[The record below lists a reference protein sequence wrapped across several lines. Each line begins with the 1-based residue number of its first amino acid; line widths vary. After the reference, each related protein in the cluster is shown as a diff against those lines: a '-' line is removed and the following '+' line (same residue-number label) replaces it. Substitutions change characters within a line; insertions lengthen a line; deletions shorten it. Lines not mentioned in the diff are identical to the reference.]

1 MALRGSRSMRAFIIP
16 LGLMLSACS
25 SSLEWAIIGPYVAPS
40 APTLAAAIA
49 GAKQAA
55 AEEKITGFIE
65 ISDVRESDHGPGR
78 FVLCLRG
85 ASGFSPRRTYAVFFD
100 DDKYKGVRLAVMVD
114 DCERRVFRPFDES
127 DDLPASGP
135 QARR

>member
-1 MALRGSRSMRAFIIP
+1 MRALVIL
-16 LGLMLSACS
+16 LGLTLSACS
-25 SSLEWAIIGPYVAPS
+25 SALETAIIGPYVAPS
-40 APTLAAAIA
+40 APTLAAALK

-55 AEEKITGFIE
+55 VEEKITGFIE

-100 DDKYKGVRLAVMVD
+100 DDIYKGVRLAVMVD
-114 DCERRVFRPFDES
+114 DCEKQDFRPFDQS
-127 DDLPASGP
+127 DDFPASGP

>member
-1 MALRGSRSMRAFIIP
+1 MRALLIL

-25 SSLEWAIIGPYVAPS
+25 SALESAIIGPYVPPS
-40 APTLAAAIA
+40 APTLAAALK
-49 GAKQAA
+49 GAEQAA

-100 DDKYKGVRLAVMVD
+100 DDNYKGVRMSVIVD
-114 DCERRVFRPFDES
+114 DCENRDFRPLDQS
-127 DDLPASGP
+127 P
-135 QARR
+135 